1 MGRKGHKAGE
11 RLGVPCPGSVGWPH
25 GDCLQV
31 LPGTRPQC
39 LRALGLNGTA
49 GTPRTLPA
57 DAEGGLHG
65 GRGAGGCEGQRP
77 SSVRH
82 TWRRRPE
89 DGHSQL
95 STVTRTPTATLA
107 NVHGPQPRAG
117 TAPAASEEQG
127 PRPHAV
133 SRGDSA
139 HKEAGTRSS
148 AASARSQ
155 PRRSGLS
162 SRALHPGLG
171 LARDLTPNRP
181 RLSQG
186 RAWIP
191 EPGPGRRREAL
202 CVPRLSRG
210 RCAVR
215 ATIHRRKLRPGAV
228 KDSPKVTRLAAE
240 K

>member
-1 MGRKGHKAGE
+1 MGTVSRYFQGRGRSA
-11 RLGVPCPGSVGWPH
+11 SVLWVSTG
-25 GDCLQV
+25 L
-31 LPGTRPQC
+31 
-39 LRALGLNGTA
+39 LGLLAHCPQMLKVDSTA
-49 GTPRTLPA
+49 G
-57 DAEGGLHG
+57 GGG
-65 GRGAGGCEGQRP
+65 GGAGGCEGQRP

-89 DGHSQL
+89 DGHSQP
-95 STVTRTPTATLA
+95 STVTRTPTVTPA
-107 NVHGPQPRAG
+107 NVHGAQPRAG
-117 TAPAASEEQG
+117 TAPGASGEQG
-127 PRPHAV
+127 PRPHTV

-171 LARDLTPNRP
+171 LAHDLTPNRP

-202 CVPRLSRG
+202 CVPRLS
-210 RCAVR
+210 
-215 ATIHRRKLRPGAV
+215 
-228 KDSPKVTRLAAE
+228 
-240 K
+240 